1 MVHFW
6 IDVDMMKAPISLTAR
21 LSLLFAGS
29 IALALLVAGML
40 FGRAVEGQFQKRQIV
55 ELDGKMEA
63 IRDTLGNSE
72 SYESIA
78 VLQPQLHNTI
88 MAGHPHSA
96 ITIVGSDGTVLL
108 SMGQPKVVRHLIEGA
123 GRDISQSVTWSVDND
138 TYRIVSERVALAVPG
153 SHPAVV
159 AISLDITND
168 QEFIS
173 AFRQFLWF
181 GIGLGSLAMGLLG
194 WMAVRRGLSPLRNV
208 SAMLGNVSTSQLDK
222 PIPMGGIPRD
232 LQDLISAFNKML
244 ARLDDSFRRLS
255 EFSSDIAHELRT
267 PINNMML
274 QTQVA
279 LSRKRDSEEYYATLQ
294 SDLEELRRLSR
305 MIEDMLF
312 LANADNCLVVPK
324 LEVTDL
330 REEVA
335 KLLDFFEIVASERQV
350 SLVQS
355 GAAPTVL
362 ADRLMIQ
369 RALSNLLSNA
379 LRFTPEGTPIE
390 VGIQKSEGLASV
402 TVANSGPEIPAEH
415 LPKIFR
421 RLYRIDA
428 SRREGDTLNVGLGL
442 AITKSIVEIHGGTVS
457 AESAKGRTCFTIALP
472 LKPAILSDSER
483 NDDCQGPLAASLSSV
498 GALSQ

>member
-1 MVHFW
+1 
-6 IDVDMMKAPISLTAR
+6 MMKSPISLTAR

-29 IALALLVAGML
+29 VAFALLVAGML
-40 FGRAVEGQFQKRQIV
+40 FGRAVEGQFQMHHLE
-55 ELDGKMEA
+55 ELDGKMEV
-63 IRDTLGNSE
+63 IRDTLGNSA

-78 VLQPQLHNTI
+78 VLQEQLHNTV

-108 SMGQPKVVRHLIEGA
+108 SMGQPKVVRHLVESAAMGK
-123 GRDISQSVTWSVDND
+123 SQPATWSSDNR
-138 TYRIVSERVALAVPG
+138 TYRTAADRVALGVPG
-153 SHPAVV
+153 SQPAEV
-159 AISLDITND
+159 AISLDITSD
-168 QEFIS
+168 EDFLR
-173 AFRQFLWF
+173 AFRRFLWF
-181 GIGLGSLAMGLLG
+181 GIGLGSLAMGLIG
-194 WMAVRRGLSPLRNV
+194 WMAVRKGLSPLRNV
-208 SAMLGNVSTSQLDK
+208 SAMLANVSTSQLDK
-222 PIPMGGIPRD
+222 PIPMADVPSD
-232 LQDLISAFNKML
+232 LQDLISAFNRML
-244 ARLDDSFRRLS
+244 ARLHDSFRRLS

-279 LSRKRDSEEYYATLQ
+279 LSRKRDTEEYYATLQ

-312 LANADNCLVVPK
+312 LANADNCLVAPK
-324 LEVTDL
+324 LETTDL

-362 ADRLMIQ
+362 SDRLMIQ

-379 LRFTPEGTPIE
+379 LRFTPEGMMIDVRIRE
-390 VGIQKSEGLASV
+390 DAGMASV
-402 TVANSGPEIPAEH
+402 TVGNPGPEIPAEH
-415 LPKIFR
+415 LPKNFG
-421 RLYRIDA
+421 RLYRVDA

-457 AESAKGRTCFTIALP
+457 AESAKGRTCFTITLP
-472 LKPAILSDSER
+472 FRPEILSDSAT
-483 NDDCQGPLAASLSSV
+483 NDDLQVPLAA
-498 GALSQ
+498 